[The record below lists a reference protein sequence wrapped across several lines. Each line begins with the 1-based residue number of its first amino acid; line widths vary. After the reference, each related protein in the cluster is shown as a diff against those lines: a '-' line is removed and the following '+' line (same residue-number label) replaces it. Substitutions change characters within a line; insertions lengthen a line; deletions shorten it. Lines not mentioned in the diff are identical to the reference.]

1 MLFCKT
7 CYLRTNEPVYLCVR
21 CYISSE
27 QSHPRHHEAWQ
38 WTIEAAKP
46 GGLARGIHC
55 NECQYG
61 IIPDCFRQVTHLTVS
76 TAMRSVEDLK
86 AHPHISYVQV
96 YTEKHLNRVIARS
109 YRECQKKARRVDDM
123 MSGFVD
129 EMVADGSD
137 QCMMCF
143 QSMSCHY
150 LMTKSTIPNHHCR
163 DDYLVLSAM
172 PAV

>member
-1 MLFCKT
+1 
-7 CYLRTNEPVYLCVR
+7 
-21 CYISSE
+21 
-27 QSHPRHHEAWQ
+27 
-38 WTIEAAKP
+38 
-46 GGLARGIHC
+46 
-55 NECQYG
+55 
-61 IIPDCFRQVTHLTVS
+61 
-76 TAMRSVEDLK
+76 MRSVEDLK